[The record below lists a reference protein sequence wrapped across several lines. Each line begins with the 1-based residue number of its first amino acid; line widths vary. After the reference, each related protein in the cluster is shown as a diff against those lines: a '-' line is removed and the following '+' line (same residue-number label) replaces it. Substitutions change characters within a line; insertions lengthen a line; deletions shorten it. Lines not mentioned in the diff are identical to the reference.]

1 MSAEI
6 WTIIGTTIAI
16 CAFLYSVIKDFKEDM
31 KKRFDKIDQRFDKI
45 DQRFDKHDNEIKEIR
60 TSLNRMEGAFYSK
73 ECCMFFNNE
82 KKKAE

>member
-6 WTIIGTTIAI
+6 WTIIGTTIAV
-16 CAFLYSVIKDFKEDM
+16 CAFLYSVIRDFKEDM
-31 KKRFDKIDQRFDKI
+31 KKRFDNI

>member
-1 MSAEI
+1 MSAEF
-6 WTIIGTTIAI
+6 WTIIGTTVAV
-16 CAFLYSVIKDFKEDM
+16 CAFVYSVIRNFKEDM
-31 KKRFDKIDQRFDKI
+31 KKRFDKI